1 MHPYLAI
8 DFGTSNCTAG
18 VMQNGQPYLF
28 ALDGASNYLSSAMFL
43 PYPDSYDR
51 DDEEQRAPSLAQL
64 LRQQQNILLGE
75 QAHAAYSAD
84 PLGGI
89 FIRSPKSMLGSRLT
103 PLQASLYQQVC
114 SLMLSHI
121 RAKTGP
127 APAVLL
133 GRPIHFQ
140 GIDGADGDQRAEQ
153 LLTAAAIAAG
163 FSEVAFAY
171 EPVAAALEYES
182 QLTQEQT
189 VLVVDIGGG
198 TTDISLLQLGP
209 ARAQQ
214 ADRSADLLA
223 HAGQRLGGVDMDIKL
238 AIYQLMPLFGRGS
251 LAHDGKPLPG
261 ALFSD
266 AVNIIDIQAQERFY
280 QRATAAELDALQLA
294 ASQPALLGRFRR
306 LYRQHQSY
314 ALVQQAERAKIAL
327 ASAADF
333 QLTLPQIDSRLSH
346 HINSADFAQA
356 IYIELAQLRQLV
368 SSCLDKTRLQPQ
380 QIFLTGGASQA
391 PVIQQLLRDVL
402 PDLPLICGDNFGSVG
417 KGLCRQAASLFSAS
431 R

>member
-18 VMQNGQPYLF
+18 LMQAGQPTLF
-28 ALDGASNYLSSAMFL
+28 KLDGQSPYLSSAIFL
-43 PYPDSYDR
+43 TYPDSYDR

-64 LRQQQNILLGE
+64 LRLRSTVLLGNE
-75 QAHAAYSAD
+75 AHRAYSED

-114 SLMLSHI
+114 GLMLSHI
-121 RAKTGP
+121 RQQSGP
-127 APAVLL
+127 ADAVLL

-140 GIDGADGDQRAEQ
+140 GIDGADGDLRAEQ
-153 LLTAAAIAAG
+153 MLTEAAQQAG
-163 FSEVAFAY
+163 FSQVAFAY

-182 QLTQEQT
+182 QLQQDQI
-189 VLVVDIGGG
+189 VLVVDVGGG

-209 ARAQQ
+209 QRALQ

-223 HAGQRLGGVDMDIKL
+223 HAGRRLGGVDMDIKL

-251 LAHDGKPLPG
+251 LADDGKPLPA

-280 QRATAAELDALQLA
+280 QPATAQQLDALQLA
-294 ASQPALLGRFRR
+294 ARQPALLGRFRR

-327 ASAADF
+327 ASSTAY
-333 QLTLPQIDSRLSH
+333 QLTLPQIDAQLSH
-346 HINSADFAQA
+346 QISAADFADA

-368 SSCLDKTRLQPQ
+368 SSCLSKTSQQPQ

-391 PVIQQLLRDVL
+391 PVIQQLLRELL
-402 PDLPLICGDNFGSVG
+402 PHLPLVCGDNFGSVG
-417 KGLCRQAASLFSAS
+417 KGLCRQAERLFG
-431 R
+431 

>member
-18 VMQNGQPYLF
+18 MMQAGQPILF
-28 ALDGASNYLSSAMFL
+28 PLDGGTPYLSSAIFL

-51 DDEEQRAPSLAQL
+51 DDDEQKAPSLAQL
-64 LRQQQNILLGE
+64 LRQRSDVLLGE
-75 QAHAAYSAD
+75 QAHRAYSED

-121 RAKTGP
+121 RRQAGP
-127 APAVLL
+127 ADAVLL

-140 GIDGADGDQRAEQ
+140 GIDGAEGDVRAEQ
-153 LLTAAAIAAG
+153 MLKEAAQQAG
-163 FSEVAFAY
+163 FSQVAFAY

-182 QLTQEQT
+182 QLQQDQI
-189 VLVVDIGGG
+189 VLVVDVGGG
-198 TTDISLLQLGP
+198 TTDISLLHLGP
-209 ARAQQ
+209 QRAKQ

-223 HAGQRLGGVDMDIKL
+223 HAGRRLGGVDMDIKL

-251 LAHDGKPLPG
+251 LAEDGKPLPA

-280 QRATAAELDALQLA
+280 QPATAQQLDALQLA
-294 ASQPALLGRFRR
+294 ARQPALLGRFRR

-327 ASAADF
+327 ASTPQY
-333 QLTLPQIDSRLSH
+333 QLTLPQIDTLLSH
-346 HINSADFAQA
+346 QISAADFADA

-368 SSCLDKTRLQPQ
+368 SSCLSRTTMQPQ

-391 PVIQQLLRDVL
+391 PVIQQLLRELL
-402 PDLPLICGDNFGSVG
+402 PQLPLVCGDNFGSVG
-417 KGLCRQAASLFSAS
+417 KGLCRQAERLFG
-431 R
+431 